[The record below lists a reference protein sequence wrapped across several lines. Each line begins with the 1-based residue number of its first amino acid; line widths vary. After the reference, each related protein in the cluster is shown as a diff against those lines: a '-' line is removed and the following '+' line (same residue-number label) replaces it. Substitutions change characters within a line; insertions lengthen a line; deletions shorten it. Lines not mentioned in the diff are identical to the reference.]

1 MSDDEDEE
9 LCNAAGEGEETELQ
23 GMLQAG
29 RSADATDCG
38 VPAIQWAVGTDML
51 GTMRILLAAGAD
63 TEKRDTLGHTALTM
77 AARCGKVKLV
87 PELLSHGADP
97 SAKGAEGLTAAE
109 WAEMEGHSDVLAM
122 LSNPPPSKT
131 TQAAAAGGGGG
142 A

>member
-63 TEKRDTLGHTALTM
+63 TEKRDTLGHTAFD
-77 AARCGKVKLV
+77 
-87 PELLSHGADP
+87 HGCAVR
-97 SAKGAEGLTAAE
+97 EGQAGPGAAE
-109 WAEMEGHSDVLAM
+109 PRGGSLGEGSRGAYR
-122 LSNPPPSKT
+122 
-131 TQAAAAGGGGG
+131 GGMGGNG
-142 A
+142 GPQ